1 MTDSLKCT
9 PQETEVCCCVDV
21 GTILDNK
28 DCVASVEQI
37 YASRSDADAAL
48 QQYVAKARDVESDPC
63 LIESDIQ
70 ETGNGVVLKAQFVF
84 CCQAENLIFQL
95 ALR

>member
-9 PQETEVCCCVDV
+9 AQETEVCCCVDV
-21 GTILDNK
+21 GTILDNQ
-28 DCVASVEQI
+28 DCVTTVEKS
-37 YASRSDADAAL
+37 YASRSEAEAAL
-48 QQYVAKARDVESDPC
+48 EKYIAKARDVESEPC

-70 ETGNGVVLKAQFVF
+70 DTDNGALLKAQFVF
-84 CCQAENLIFQL
+84 CCQAESLIFQL

>member
-1 MTDSLKCT
+1 MTDSLKCSA
-9 PQETEVCCCVDV
+9 QETEVCCCVDV

-28 DCVASVEQI
+28 DCVATVENT
-37 YASRSDADAAL
+37 YASRGEADMAL
-48 QQYVAKARDVESDPC
+48 QKLVAKVRDVESDPC

-70 ETGNGVVLKAQFVF
+70 ETGQGAVLKARFVF